1 MSEWV
6 KPMSSWG
13 RQISVLLVDDHRV
26 FAEVL
31 AMRLRGEPGIA
42 SVEIAFSLS
51 SAKAMANRSG
61 ADVVLLDYDLAGESG
76 LDLIEG
82 LDELGVRPRVVMVSA
97 GHDPRL
103 IVEALERGAEAWVTK
118 DAGFDVLLVAIGEV
132 LNGHLYLPPDAL
144 RSVVDRLVEQA
155 HGPTVPEHSFV
166 DELST
171 RELEVLRCLVSG
183 MTRVE
188 VAQRLFIST
197 NTVRT
202 HVQNVLKAAD
212 LHSTLALVAAARER
226 GVTGIDEGEPV
237 RLPERRP
244 RYGSR

>member
-1 MSEWV
+1 MEQV
-6 KPMSSWG
+6 VQMGAWG
-13 RQISVLLVDDHRV
+13 RQITALLVDDHRV

-31 AMRLRGEPGIA
+31 AMRLRGEPGIGM
-42 SVEIAFSLS
+42 VEIAFSLG
-51 SAKAMANRSG
+51 SARALANKVRP
-61 ADVVLLDYDLAGESG
+61 DVVLLDYDLAGESG
-76 LDLIEG
+76 LDLINA
-82 LDELGVRPRVVMVSA
+82 LDGDGGRPPVVMVSA

-103 IVEALERGAEAWVTK
+103 LVEALERGAEAWVPK
-118 DAGFDVLLVAIGEV
+118 DAGFDVLLHAIDEV
-132 LNGHLYLPPDAL
+132 LRGHLYLPPNAL

-155 HGPTVPEHSFV
+155 HGPVAPAHSFV
-166 DELST
+166 DELSG

-202 HVQNVLKAAD
+202 HVQNVLKAAE

-226 GVTGIDEGEPV
+226 GVTGVDEDDPDQVMEP
-237 RLPERRP
+237 RAH
-244 RYGSR
+244 SR

>member
-1 MSEWV
+1 
-6 KPMSSWG
+6 
-13 RQISVLLVDDHRV
+13 VLLVDDHRV

-31 AMRLRGEPGIA
+31 AMRLRGERGIA
-42 SVEIAFSLS
+42 GVEIAFSLA
-51 SAKAMANRSG
+51 SARAVANQLDP
-61 ADVVLLDYDLAGESG
+61 DVVLLDYDLAGESG
-76 LDLIEG
+76 LDLIAD
-82 LDELGVRPRVVMVSA
+82 LDGRGTRPPIVMVSA
-97 GHDPRL
+97 GHEPRL
-103 IVEALERGAEAWVTK
+103 IVEALERGAEAWVPK
-118 DAGFDVLLVAIGEV
+118 DAGFDVLLSAVAEV
-132 LNGHLYLPPDAL
+132 LRGHLYLPPDAL
-144 RSVVDRLVEQA
+144 RAVVDRLVEQS

-226 GVTGIDEGEPV
+226 GVTGIDEDDGA
-237 RLPERRP
+237 RTPERR
-244 RYGSR
+244 SRTR

>member
-1 MSEWV
+1 
-6 KPMSSWG
+6 
-13 RQISVLLVDDHRV
+13 
-26 FAEVL
+26 
-31 AMRLRGEPGIA
+31 
-42 SVEIAFSLS
+42 
-51 SAKAMANRSG
+51 MANRAG

-76 LDLIEG
+76 LDLIEE
-82 LDELGVRPRVVMVSA
+82 LDELGERPRVVMVSA
-97 GHDPRL
+97 GHDPQL

-144 RSVVDRLVEQA
+144 RAVVDRLVEQA
-155 HGPTVPEHSFV
+155 HGPALPEHSFV
-166 DELST
+166 DELSS

-226 GVTGIDEGEPV
+226 GVTGIDEEES
-237 RLPERRP
+237 ERRP